1 MKMRLREGKNI
12 KKHDIIMLNHELLES
27 EIMADNSGITYE
39 DAHSMAEKVY
49 NYKKELLEYLKNNDE

>member
-1 MKMRLREGKNI
+1 MRQGKNI
-12 KKHDIIMLNHELLES
+12 KPHDITLLNHKLLES
-27 EIMADNSGITYE
+27 EIMTDNSGITYE